1 MKTGNLSGLYLAG
14 ATAAAVASCA
24 QAPEDERPNVVL
36 ILADD
41 LGYSDA
47 GCYGGEINTPNIDSL
62 ADNGLRY
69 LNFYNSARSCPSR
82 SCLMTG
88 LYPHSAGVGHMVKD
102 RGLPAY
108 RGRIADNAVTIA
120 EMLQGAGY
128 QTAMTGK
135 WHVSHD
141 IDPEG
146 TKKDWPLQRGFERFY
161 GTLTGHGSFWNPKC
175 LYEGNDPA
183 PAEGDYYYTEQIA
196 GMASSY
202 IEEMD
207 RDRPFFL
214 YVAFTAPH
222 YPLHA
227 REEYIERY
235 DGTYSEGW
243 DSLRV
248 RRFERMKTLGVLPQN
263 AVLPTKDPMCHDW
276 KDDPE
281 KDWQQRRMETFAA
294 MVEQMDEGIGKIV
307 GTLRKTG
314 EVNNTIVIFLSDNGA
329 SAEGHLDNTVER
341 LGTPWSDPMIP
352 SHTKDGRPVRAGDFP
367 EIAPGPDDTYGSYGP
382 QWAHLSATPYKRFKS
397 WVHEGGIHTPM
408 ILSWGDRIKDKGGFR
423 HGIYSILD
431 FMPTLMEISSGTY
444 PEEIRGMKT
453 MPYEGQS
460 FLKSIDSDDFDPERT
475 LFWEHEGNRAV
486 RKGHWKLVSEF
497 PGTWSSMRPYP
508 ENGGW
513 ELYNLEED
521 CTETE
526 NLASEHPETVKEL
539 AALWDEWARAHNVV
553 DWSLLGE

>member
-1 MKTGNLSGLYLAG
+1 
-14 ATAAAVASCA
+14 
-24 QAPEDERPNVVL
+24 
-36 ILADD
+36 
-41 LGYSDA
+41 
-47 GCYGGEINTPNIDSL
+47 
-62 ADNGLRY
+62 
-69 LNFYNSARSCPSR
+69 
-82 SCLMTG
+82 
-88 LYPHSAGVGHMVKD
+88 MVKD

-120 EMLQGAGY
+120 EMLQDAGY

-146 TKKDWPLQRGFERFY
+146 TKKDWPLQRGFKRFY

-227 REEYIERY
+227 IEEYIERY

-263 AVLPTKDPMCHDW
+263 AVLPAKDPMCHDW

-314 EVNNTIVIFLSDNGA
+314 EVNNTIVIFLSDNGQVMSLHKHKVEFA
-329 SAEGHLDNTVER
+329 NEHIECPAVLVDGFGIGDVGNAVLKDRKLLSEGGLIIVAATIDR
-341 LGTPWSDPMIP
+341 DLGMVVS
-352 SHTKDGRPVRAGDFP
+352 
-367 EIAPGPDDTYGSYGP
+367 GPDIISKGFVYVKEAEDLLTVAAKVARDAMDRFDVSKMKDYGP
-382 QWAHLSATPYKRFKS
+382 MKS
-397 WVHEGGIHTPM
+397 
-408 ILSWGDRIKDKGGFR
+408 
-423 HGIYSILD
+423 
-431 FMPTLMEISSGTY
+431 
-444 PEEIRGMKT
+444 
-453 MPYEGQS
+453 
-460 FLKSIDSDDFDPERT
+460 
-475 LFWEHEGNRAV
+475 AV
-486 RKGHWKLVSEF
+486 RNAMQDFIYKTTKRSPVIMPIF
-497 PGTWSSMRPYP
+497 M
-508 ENGGW
+508 
-513 ELYNLEED
+513 EL
-521 CTETE
+521 
-526 NLASEHPETVKEL
+526 
-539 AALWDEWARAHNVV
+539 
-553 DWSLLGE
+553 